1 MFYQHNF
8 YIPSESQ
15 MPNLSPTP
23 KIPSGVSRLIFNFHQ
38 LFVCVVFTYYS
49 PLCANLLHT
58 IYGAQ

>member
-23 KIPSGVSRLIFNFHQ
+23 KIPSGAFGEEQ
-38 LFVCVVFTYYS
+38 
-49 PLCANLLHT
+49 T
-58 IYGAQ
+58 ISGLTLNTKSCHWFIKNSNIIVL